1 MTITM
6 AINRYR
12 IYCCI
17 AVIFLSLLGASNRGW
32 AIETVPALADTA
44 TAPSGY
50 PFNVTTTGKDTKAP
64 SINNDIN
71 LVKTL
76 SGLGLVLGLIF
87 VLAKLGKK
95 FHPNLSPTNSS
106 LKIIS
111 QQSLGSK
118 EKIALV
124 QVGKQQI
131 LIGITAHSINP
142 LLELDE
148 PVNPEATQI
157 QQQKSRLSA
166 RTASE
171 FSRKLNEFLI
181 AGQRNK

>member
-1 MTITM
+1 M
-6 AINRYR
+6 NRYR
-12 IYCCI
+12 LTCCV
-17 AVIFLSLLGASNRGW
+17 AVIFLSLLSASNISW
-32 AIETVPALADTA
+32 AIENAPANAATVDAANT
-44 TAPSGY
+44 PSGY
-50 PFNVTTTGKDTKAP
+50 PFTVTSAGKDTKAP
-64 SINNDIN
+64 TINNDIN
-71 LVKTL
+71 LIKTL

-87 VLAKLGKK
+87 ALAKLGKK
-95 FHPNLSPTNSS
+95 FHPNLAPSNSS

-118 EKIALV
+118 EKIAVV

-148 PVNPEATQI
+148 PVIPEGSHI
-157 QQQKSRLSA
+157 QQQKSSLSA